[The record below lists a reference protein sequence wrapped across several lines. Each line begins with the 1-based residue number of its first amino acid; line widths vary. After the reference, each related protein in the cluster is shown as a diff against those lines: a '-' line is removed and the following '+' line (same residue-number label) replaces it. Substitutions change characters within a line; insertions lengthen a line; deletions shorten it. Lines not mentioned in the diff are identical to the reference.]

1 MYVNLWMGAVGT
13 GGGAGGRLVVAADDG
28 GGGGEEGGRGW
39 SKVEGKKK
47 KRNLSL
53 GRSSLP
59 SLVGPRQGHL
69 APGAL
74 HPFPPSLPILCL
86 RSPFGPSLRRV
97 APLEPPPSSTL
108 LSPLFLAV
116 CFDFT
121 FRFSLPLFL
130 SFRRRSTKQDLFVMF
145 FCFDLSVLL
154 DREDGEGEEGELAQI
169 LNFFNFFSIRIYF
182 DLGLLLGFSLKKGI
196 VSLNFFLIFFYFNFF
211 ILVLSRSRSKENWS
225 QTST

>member
-1 MYVNLWMGAVGT
+1 M
-13 GGGAGGRLVVAADDG
+13 
-28 GGGGEEGGRGW
+28 
-39 SKVEGKKK
+39 EGKKK

>member
-1 MYVNLWMGAVGT
+1 MDGRGWHGRGGRRAVGRRR
-13 GGGAGGRLVVAADDG
+13 GWRWLRRG
-28 GGGGEEGGRGW
+28 GGGRTWLVQGGREE
-39 SKVEGKKK
+39 KEAE
-47 KRNLSL
+47 
-53 GRSSLP
+53 SLP
-59 SLVGPRQGHL
+59 RAVVLALSGRPTSRPPRSRRI
-69 APGAL
+69 APVSPL
-74 HPFPPSLPILCL
+74 PPHPL
-86 RSPFGPSLRRV
+86 PFGPSLRRV

-116 CFDFT
+116 CFDFAS
-121 FRFSLPLFL
+121 RFSLPLFL

-154 DREDGEGEEGELAQI
+154 DREDGEGEEGKLAQI

>member
-1 MYVNLWMGAVGT
+1 MAR
-13 GGGAGGRLVVAADDG
+13 AGGQEGGWSSPRMTVAEEG
-28 GGGGEEGGRGW
+28 GGGRTWLVQGGREE
-39 SKVEGKKK
+39 KEAE
-47 KRNLSL
+47 
-53 GRSSLP
+53 SLP
-59 SLVGPRQGHL
+59 RAVVLALSGRPTSRPPRSRRI
-69 APGAL
+69 APVSPL
-74 HPFPPSLPILCL
+74 PPHPL
-86 RSPFGPSLRRV
+86 PFGPSLRRV

-211 ILVLSRSRSKENWS
+211 FLVFLSWFFLDLDPRRIGFFFW
-225 QTST
+225 QTLT

>member
-1 MYVNLWMGAVGT
+1 MGCRSFRDCNRGVMYVNLWMGAVGT

-74 HPFPPSLPILCL
+74 HPFPPSLLILCPLVPPFVASL
-86 RSPFGPSLRRV
+86 RSSHPLLPLSSRHFFSPSVLILR
-97 APLEPPPSSTL
+97 
-108 LSPLFLAV
+108 
-116 CFDFT
+116 FDFPS
-121 FRFSLPLFL
+121 RFSFH
-130 SFRRRSTKQDLFVMF
+130 FVADRRSKICLL
-145 FCFDLSVLL
+145 CSSVL
-154 DREDGEGEEGELAQI
+154 I
-169 LNFFNFFSIRIYF
+169 
-182 DLGLLLGFSLKKGI
+182 
-196 VSLNFFLIFFYFNFF
+196 
-211 ILVLSRSRSKENWS
+211 
-225 QTST
+225 